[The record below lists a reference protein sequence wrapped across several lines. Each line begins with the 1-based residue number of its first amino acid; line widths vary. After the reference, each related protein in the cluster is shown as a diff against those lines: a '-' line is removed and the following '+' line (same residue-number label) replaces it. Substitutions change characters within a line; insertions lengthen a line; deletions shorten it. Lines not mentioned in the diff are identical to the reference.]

1 MGTHVTGEGPTMQVW
16 TAVPVSSP
24 GDQKQRYD
32 TDLPLAALLVDKWES
47 ISIVVII
54 SYRALTP
61 PSPCTHPSLLA
72 FLFFTDGILPING
85 SSYLAVGPFNFYV

>member
-1 MGTHVTGEGPTMQVW
+1 MQVW
-16 TAVPVSSP
+16 TTVPLSSP

-32 TDLPLAALLVDKWES
+32 TDLPLATLLVDKWRS

-61 PSPCTHPSLLA
+61 SSPAPHLSMHSPTSPCIP
-72 FLFFTDGILPING
+72 LFH
-85 SSYLAVGPFNFYV
+85 